1 MNKLTTT
8 LKKYSTVP
16 SKDFLGNS
24 IDIGDVVL
32 ICQHSRFKV
41 GKVVS
46 LSDKGM
52 TITCERVNQVSRKWD
67 RQTQTSVDYTR
78 MDVVNTIPWRDRHS
92 LEYVKQALAKHNG
105 VIRLPVY
112 RINNDVIPETI
123 NLTKLNL
130 YHESTQD

>member
-1 MNKLTTT
+1 MNKLQTT

-24 IDIGDVVL
+24 IDIGDVIL
-32 ICQHSRFKV
+32 IAQYSKFTV

-52 TITCERVNQVSRKWD
+52 TITCEKIQRASSKWN
-67 RQTQTSVDYTR
+67 RTTR
-78 MDVVNTIPWRDRHS
+78 TYEPTEKVYVTNTIPWTERQG
-92 LEYVKQALAKHNG
+92 LEYVKKALSKHNATHR
-105 VIRLPVY
+105 IPVY
-112 RINNDVIPETI
+112 RKQDSTIQETL

>member
-8 LKKYSTVP
+8 LKKFSTVP

-24 IDIGDVVL
+24 IDIGDVLL
-32 ICQHSRFKV
+32 ICQHSRFTV

-52 TITCERVNQVSRKWD
+52 TITCERENRVSRKV
-67 RQTQTSVDYTR
+67 T
-78 MDVVNTIPWRDRHS
+78 NTISWKDRHS
-92 LEYVKQALAKHNG
+92 LEYVKEALAKHNG

>member
-1 MNKLTTT
+1 MNKLQTT

-16 SKDFLGNS
+16 SKDFLGNP

-32 ICQHSRFKV
+32 IAQHSRFTV

-52 TITCERVNQVSRKWD
+52 TITCERIQKAGTKWNRTTRTYEPTVKTD
-67 RQTQTSVDYTR
+67 VTNTVPWDERQG
-78 MDVVNTIPWRDRHS
+78 
-92 LEYVKQALAKHNG
+92 LEYVKKALSKHNG
-105 VIRLPVY
+105 THRIPVY
-112 RINNDVIPETI
+112 RRQDNTIQETL

-130 YHESTQD
+130 YHESN